1 MRTSIF
7 QAGSFSE
14 SLNSIKPNQ
23 YNSLRKSTRM
33 NHIFTIFI
41 VLAGLAELR
50 AYNPGVSMHAI
61 EETDTN
67 VNTTGN
73 RKYTFLLLASFQ
85 KKGII
90 KSMNNTTCI
99 VNHIFVYVNS
109 SEKEF
114 SIAIKGLLF

>member
-1 MRTSIF
+1 
-7 QAGSFSE
+7 
-14 SLNSIKPNQ
+14 
-23 YNSLRKSTRM
+23 
-33 NHIFTIFI
+33 
-41 VLAGLAELR
+41 
-50 AYNPGVSMHAI
+50 MHAI